1 MPERRSFSI
10 RVRHKS
16 WVVVFALLCRL
27 RRWYGDTSEALSL
40 KTKGKLNMTERQ
52 DEMKLKPEVA
62 ATFDSYPNEFKSKL
76 LELRQLILETA
87 AKIESV
93 GEIEETL
100 KWGEPSYLTP
110 KSKSGSTIRI
120 AWKETNMNQYSIF
133 FKCTANLVPAMKE
146 RFPAKFTFG
155 GKRSIDFKLNEK
167 VPKKELKQC
176 IALALTYH
184 RNKNLESTDRWEMVE
199 KIT

>member
-1 MPERRSFSI
+1 
-10 RVRHKS
+10 
-16 WVVVFALLCRL
+16 
-27 RRWYGDTSEALSL
+27 
-40 KTKGKLNMTERQ
+40 
-52 DEMKLKPEVA
+52 MKIKPEVA
-62 ATFDSYPNEFKSKL
+62 ATFDSYPIEFKRKL

-120 AWKETNMNQYSIF
+120 AWKETRKNQYSIF

-146 RFPAKFTFG
+146 RFPDRFTFG
-155 GKRSIDFKLNEK
+155 GERSIDFKLNEK
-167 VPKKELKQC
+167 VPKRELKQC

-184 RNKNLESTDRWEMVE
+184 RNKKLEFTDRWEMIE
-199 KIT
+199 KITSDLGSDQVNLLT